1 MDDTEIPQPTRGYV
15 IAAWMIA
22 VLLGGAGGAGVA
34 LLAQDLVIGIIAGA
48 AAIALVGFFI
58 VLAARRSGRGT
69 IEGAPPWA
77 GDAGI
82 RHHGGGPF

>member
-1 MDDTEIPQPTRGYV
+1 MDDTDIPQPTRGYV

-22 VLLGGAGGAGVA
+22 ALVGAAAGVGVG
-34 LLAQDLVIGIIAGA
+34 LLAQDLVAGIIASVA
-48 AAIALVGFFI
+48 ATALIGFSL
-58 VLAARRSGRGT
+58 VLAARQSGRGT
-69 IEGAPPWA
+69 IEAAPPWT